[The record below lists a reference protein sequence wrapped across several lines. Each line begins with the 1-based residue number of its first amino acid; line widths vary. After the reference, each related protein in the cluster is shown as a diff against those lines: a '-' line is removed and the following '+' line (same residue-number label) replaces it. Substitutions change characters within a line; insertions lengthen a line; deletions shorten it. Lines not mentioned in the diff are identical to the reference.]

1 MKQRAIAIGIFW
13 AFLLTLLAF
22 RAPGFFEPANIRDM
36 AVTNAPA
43 LIVAIGM
50 TLVIVAGE
58 IDVSVASQFA
68 VLSVIAGT
76 LAKAGL
82 PLYAT
87 ALLTGL
93 AGALLGLVNGAL
105 VTRLGRGRQV
115 RMPIPQY
122 SKDNVLRLRDLIE
135 SSQYRAVIDRR
146 YRLEEVVEAT
156 TYVETQ
162 QKVGN
167 VVLTVINDAA

>member
-82 PLYAT
+82 RT
-87 ALLTGL
+87 ASQCCAMARQLRRAMPRGPMR
-93 AGALLGLVNGAL
+93 
-105 VTRLGRGRQV
+105 RL
-115 RMPIPQY
+115 
-122 SKDNVLRLRDLIE
+122 
-135 SSQYRAVIDRR
+135 
-146 YRLEEVVEAT
+146 
-156 TYVETQ
+156 
-162 QKVGN
+162 
-167 VVLTVINDAA
+167 